1 MMLFKTLLTSNSSV
15 KKIVKQVQYRVSP
28 QQNDL
33 ALRNLSRMVK
43 NKDSDLSK
51 LTNKALEYKNN
62 LPFGCI
68 DRLWVKVSSFKQ

>member
-43 NKDSDLSK
+43 NKNSSLFK

-62 LPFGCI
+62 LPFSCI
-68 DRLWVKVSSFKQ
+68 DLLWVKVSSFKQ